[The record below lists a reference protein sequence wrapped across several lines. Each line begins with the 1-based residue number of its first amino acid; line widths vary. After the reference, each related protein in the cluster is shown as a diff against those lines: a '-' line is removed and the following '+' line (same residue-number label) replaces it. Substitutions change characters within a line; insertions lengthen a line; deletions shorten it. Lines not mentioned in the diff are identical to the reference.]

1 MLKEIKDLNDT
12 SSQDSSSEIIVV
24 DEKTNHEVSTYNFEL
39 DSVDAVD
46 VSAPPTSFLMQ
57 AWISLR
63 KNPTF
68 IVSSLVILFLIFVAL
83 FPGVLSSEDPTYCD
97 ISKSSAGAMAGH
109 PFGFDTQGCDIYAR
123 NIHGA
128 RASLSVGI
136 LTTILVFVIGLIVG
150 SLAAFFGGWIDA
162 ILSRITDIFFAIP
175 FLLGAIVVLNMFKTQ
190 RSVITVVVVLALFGW
205 TSIAR
210 IARGAVL
217 EAKNQEFVTASTAL
231 GSSRFRNLLR
241 HVIPN
246 AIAPVIVTATVSL
259 GGFIVSEATLSFLGL
274 GLPTS
279 VVSWGADISVAQSQL
294 RTDPEILFYP
304 SIALGITVLAFIML
318 GDAVRDALDPKA
330 RK

>member
-12 SSQDSSSEIIVV
+12 SSQDSPSEMVVV
-24 DEKTNHEVSTYNFEL
+24 DEKTHHEVSNYNFEL

-57 AWISLR
+57 AWKSLR

-68 IVSSLVILFLIFVAL
+68 IVSGLVILFLIFVAL

-109 PFGFDTQGCDIYAR
+109 PFGFDTQGCDIYSR

-128 RASLSVGI
+128 RASLSVGV
-136 LTTILVFVIGLIVG
+136 LTTILVFIIGLIVG
-150 SLAAFFGGWIDA
+150 SLAAFFGGWVDA

-210 IARGAVL
+210 IARGAVM